1 MKTTNTINTTNTRT
15 INRIAE
21 ENLKKAIFAA
31 AKESEPTHEQI
42 AKDKKWC
49 EEGAKLGSKRSVK
62 YSERDWYKKLMENL
76 EIAEEYNTGSGDSMI
91 DIVESFFR
99 LTEAEENLLG
109 DVFKKYDSHYDEC
122 IKVIVHAGLKA
133 AFDTWRERRQI
144 HDCNGQPVRVGDII
158 RFPAIREV
166 CGSPIENGYEASVN
180 LTDEGLVW
188 IAYPENAWVGLGWET
203 TEHLHIPGVPL
214 TAELAKCAEVIIKRE
229 QGFIRHPDHGDFMF
243 PRIIVPNDITPEI
256 FIKKS

>member
-1 MKTTNTINTTNTRT
+1 MVFS
-15 INRIAE
+15 RI
-21 ENLKKAIFAA
+21 
-31 AKESEPTHEQI
+31 
-42 AKDKKWC
+42 
-49 EEGAKLGSKRSVK
+49 
-62 YSERDWYKKLMENL
+62 
-76 EIAEEYNTGSGDSMI
+76 
-91 DIVESFFR
+91 
-99 LTEAEENLLG
+99 
-109 DVFKKYDSHYDEC
+109 
-122 IKVIVHAGLKA
+122 KA